1 MGIFCWKLQRQNHD
15 FCLNYCPRYREILV
29 QKARNSLF
37 FFGVINLWKSG
48 RKGNQCFVYF
58 CNVEATRES
67 DLKKIAVGSSVY
79 CSIRKG
85 LMDRIIEILWMKAPI
100 FIKVWQV
107 IFFSNQT
114 IHNLVGAIQKVLKG
128 RFRAHQNGQ

>member
-1 MGIFCWKLQRQNHD
+1 MWEIFVESCKGRTMI

-29 QKARNSLF
+29 QKAKNSLF

-67 DLKKIAVGSSVY
+67 DPKKFALGSSASERV
-79 CSIRKG
+79 
-85 LMDRIIEILWMKAPI
+85 LWIAE
-100 FIKVWQV
+100 
-107 IFFSNQT
+107 
-114 IHNLVGAIQKVLKG
+114 
-128 RFRAHQNGQ
+128 

>member
-1 MGIFCWKLQRQNHD
+1 MWEFFVESCKGRTMI

-67 DLKKIAVGSSVY
+67 DPKKFALGSSASERVLW
-79 CSIRKG
+79 I
-85 LMDRIIEILWMKAPI
+85 IIEIL
-100 FIKVWQV
+100 
-107 IFFSNQT
+107 
-114 IHNLVGAIQKVLKG
+114 
-128 RFRAHQNGQ
+128 